1 MDADPDCELLDCLQ
15 SSSEYTSLVLA
26 KLSVGVVILIAGD
39 FLVQVSGGFLQ
50 LIKVETVG
58 LFKLETC
65 IRGAVVCR
73 CVKLNGADFLLCNI
87 MYSKPK
93 F

>member
-50 LIKVETVG
+50 LSRTFQTGNLYQRGSCMQMCQVERSRLSSVQYYVFQT
-58 LFKLETC
+58 K
-65 IRGAVVCR
+65 I
-73 CVKLNGADFLLCNI
+73 LN
-87 MYSKPK
+87 
-93 F
+93 